1 MRIHKSA
8 LILAIIATILL
19 TIFVFYSINTV
30 ITSYRAELKEKRIER
45 QDKKESLFDHFF
57 NKLQKLK

>member
-45 QDKKESLFDHFF
+45 RDKKESLFDHFQ
-57 NKLQKLK
+57 KKLKVMS

>member
-8 LILAIIATILL
+8 LILAAISTVLL

-45 QDKKESLFDHFF
+45 QDKKESLFDNLF
-57 NKLQKLK
+57 NKLQKFK